1 LKIKFCLKISASV
14 LNGSVKKLSTPFII
28 QLATDSPGCT
38 RAVIT
43 TPFFF
48 TASFVFLLV
57 IVNISHLLPAID
69 SQRTLR

>member
-1 LKIKFCLKISASV
+1 MLL
-14 LNGSVKKLSTPFII
+14 GSVRKLSTPFII

-48 TASFVFLLV
+48 LTASFVLLLV
-57 IVNISHLLPAID
+57 IVRISHLFPAID